1 MKKKDSSVK
10 FDERIFGASQ
20 LLTFSVFLYV
30 CMMPFLLALHSEVV
44 GKIDFG
50 KGEVFSSQTDAIWI
64 IHGNMF
70 KIMLLF
76 FFRLM
81 AIDMT
86 LFQFI
91 DWFLE
96 QMDQEEIEEIKEEI
110 KTLKD
115 LEIELETAK
124 PERKRE
130 IERQIMVM
138 TSNKIRP
145 EERKKEI
152 ER

>member
-1 MKKKDSSVK
+1 
-10 FDERIFGASQ
+10 
-20 LLTFSVFLYV
+20 
-30 CMMPFLLALHSEVV
+30 
-44 GKIDFG
+44 
-50 KGEVFSSQTDAIWI
+50 
-64 IHGNMF
+64 MF

-110 KTLKD
+110 SKN
-115 LEIELETAK
+115 
-124 PERKRE
+124 
-130 IERQIMVM
+130 Q
-138 TSNKIRP
+138 TSSHISYHIHNR
-145 EERKKEI
+145 
-152 ER
+152 

>member
-1 MKKKDSSVK
+1 
-10 FDERIFGASQ
+10 
-20 LLTFSVFLYV
+20 
-30 CMMPFLLALHSEVV
+30 
-44 GKIDFG
+44 
-50 KGEVFSSQTDAIWI
+50 
-64 IHGNMF
+64 MF

>member
-1 MKKKDSSVK
+1 M
-10 FDERIFGASQ
+10 
-20 LLTFSVFLYV
+20 
-30 CMMPFLLALHSEVV
+30 
-44 GKIDFG
+44 
-50 KGEVFSSQTDAIWI
+50 
-64 IHGNMF
+64 
-70 KIMLLF
+70 
-76 FFRLM
+76 
-81 AIDMT
+81 
-86 LFQFI
+86 
-91 DWFLE
+91 
-96 QMDQEEIEEIKEEI
+96 
-110 KTLKD
+110 KD